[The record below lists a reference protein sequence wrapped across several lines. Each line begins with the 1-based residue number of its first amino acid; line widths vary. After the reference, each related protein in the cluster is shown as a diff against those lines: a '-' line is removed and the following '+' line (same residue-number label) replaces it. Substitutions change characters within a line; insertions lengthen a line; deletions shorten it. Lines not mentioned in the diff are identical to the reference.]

1 MRMGKWEWGDARAE
15 SSGSWISS
23 LGAPVLELD
32 VNVKSL
38 SNCPPNYKRI
48 HFLFEVPYLCSSSSV
63 ALWDRDLFL
72 LPVSGRK
79 SVCSSLGI

>member
-1 MRMGKWEWGDARAE
+1 MGVVVAGFLVLLLLSLR
-15 SSGSWISS
+15 SWM
-23 LGAPVLELD
+23 L

-48 HFLFEVPYLCSSSSV
+48 HFLFEVPYLCSSSLV
-63 ALWDRDLFL
+63 ALCDRDLFL

-79 SVCSSLGI
+79 ISLLLLFRDLVC